1 MNYRKENTK
10 DRNLELSTFLIRA
23 RSKRRDQDFFMHPMM
38 VELIKLM
45 NKILKQSFS
54 ISRRYLINREAVSL
68 KEIEFCSTPL
78 NLNDDCVSPIDLIV
92 KISQQIDP

>member
-1 MNYRKENTK
+1 
-10 DRNLELSTFLIRA
+10 
-23 RSKRRDQDFFMHPMM
+23 MHPMM

-78 NLNDDCVSPIDLIV
+78 DLTQDSVSPTELIV
-92 KISQQIDP
+92 KISQ